1 MKGIILAGGA
11 GTRLYPITKGTS
23 KQLLSIYDK
32 PMIYYPIS
40 VLMLSGIKEILIISN
55 PENLPNFKK
64 LFNNG
69 NDLGISIKYKEQ
81 KSPDGIAKAFVLG
94 KDFIGNDD
102 VCLVL
107 GDNIFYGTGFLGL
120 LNSAKDNLKNNK
132 ATIFGY
138 NVNNPSEFGIANF
151 DSQKNLINIE
161 EKPKKPKS
169 NTAIV
174 GLYFY
179 PNNVI
184 DIVNKINPSE
194 RGELEISSINK
205 QYLDD
210 NNLQIKIFGRGFT
223 WLDTGTHDSLLEA
236 SNFIKTVEKHSG
248 YKVAC
253 LEEIA
258 FIMKF
263 IDLKKLKELAKPF
276 GDSSYGKYLK
286 SLVNENQ

>member
-1 MKGIILAGGA
+1 MKGIILAGGS
-11 GTRLYPITKGTS
+11 GSRLYPITKGIS

-32 PMIYYPIS
+32 PMIYYPLS
-40 VLMLSGIKEILIISN
+40 VLMLTGVKDILIISN

-64 LFNNG
+64 LFNDG
-69 NDLGISIKYKEQ
+69 SDLGLTITYKEQ
-81 KSPDGIAKAFVLG
+81 QNPDGIAQAFILG
-94 KDFIGNDD
+94 QDFIKNDD

-107 GDNIFYGTGFLGL
+107 GDNIFYGKGFSGL
-120 LNSAKDNLKNNK
+120 LNSAKSNLKNKK
-132 ATIFGY
+132 ATVFGY
-138 NVNNPSEFGIANF
+138 NVNNPYDFGIASF
-151 DSQKNLINIE
+151 DDNKNLVNIE
-161 EKPKKPKS
+161 EKPKSPKS
-169 NTAIV
+169 NTAVI

-184 DIVNKINPSE
+184 EIANKIQPSK
-194 RGELEISSINK
+194 RGEYEISSVN
-205 QYLDD
+205 QCYLDNKD
-210 NNLQIKIFGRGFT
+210 LKIEILGRGFT

-248 YKVAC
+248 FKVAC

-258 FIMKF
+258 FKMKY
-263 IDLKKLKELAKPF
+263 INITKLKELTRLF